1 MPQDRTIPDLSKSS
15 FKGCTGMFNRSLWRA
30 QVGQRL
36 DIFARNPQQDM
47 HLSGSPSL
55 LAHIA
60 ACTLRPFL
68 EAFAT
73 EPIAAV
79 QTMASFTSGP
89 GANMIVKRA
98 PHLRYQAARLLDQ
111 GLRANA
117 ELRMD
122 VEQILV
128 DIDTIHLVR
137 QRLHGSQEE
146 WFSNVLSGE
155 LKSFASTE
163 FAQLRRRLRDRWK
176 SFYDIFRELRQRR
189 GSYTQ
194 EDLILLYV
202 GLNDSASSVR
212 AEAARRLGE
221 YAWVPPEKLISKL
234 IQVALYDRDL
244 ETRNAAARAL
254 GGLRDRIISPYLLNK
269 IGQHLSS
276 EDRFVRS
283 ASALLLAEFGEL
295 AGTEQLIGQLTRLLR
310 DDDHYTR
317 EAAACALG
325 RMGEAAVRLNVMD
338 ALAHALEDINED
350 VHGAALASLTR
361 LREMRA
367 SHQPRSKDAPET
379 RPVVPE
385 AQPLPEPSAPGGN
398 APSIAGHNAAQNGA
412 DISEKQHS
420 TEYLELG
427 R

>member
-1 MPQDRTIPDLSKSS
+1 
-15 FKGCTGMFNRSLWRA
+15 
-30 QVGQRL
+30 
-36 DIFARNPQQDM
+36 
-47 HLSGSPSL
+47 
-55 LAHIA
+55 
-60 ACTLRPFL
+60 
-68 EAFAT
+68 
-73 EPIAAV
+73 
-79 QTMASFTSGP
+79 
-89 GANMIVKRA
+89 
-98 PHLRYQAARLLDQ
+98 
-111 GLRANA
+111 
-117 ELRMD
+117 MD

-146 WFSNVLSGE
+146 WFSNVLAGE
-155 LKSFASTE
+155 LKSFVSTE

-221 YAWVPPEKLISKL
+221 YAWVPPEKLVSKL

-254 GGLRDRIISPYLLNK
+254 GGLRDRIISPYLLNN
-269 IGQHLSS
+269 IGQHLNS

-295 AGTEQLIGQLTRLLR
+295 AGTEQLIYQLARLLR

-325 RMGEAAVRLNVMD
+325 RMGEAAARSNVID
-338 ALAHALEDINED
+338 ALTQALEDINED

-361 LREMRA
+361 LREIRTNRE
-367 SHQPRSKDAPET
+367 SHHSQPESPQAAPT
-379 RPVVPE
+379 LPQG
-385 AQPLPEPSAPGGN
+385 QPLPDSSPSASGKN
-398 APSIAGHNAAQNGA
+398 TEQNT
-412 DISEKQHS
+412 IRTPEKQRS

>member
-1 MPQDRTIPDLSKSS
+1 MPWYQTIPDLSKSRS
-15 FKGCTGMFNRSLWRA
+15 KGCTGMFNRSLWRA

-89 GANMIVKRA
+89 GANIIVKRA

-111 GLRANA
+111 GLRTNA

-146 WFSNVLSGE
+146 WFSNVLAGE
-155 LKSFASTE
+155 LKSFVSTE

-221 YAWVPPEKLISKL
+221 YAWVPPEKLVSKL

-254 GGLRDRIISPYLLNK
+254 GGLRDRIISPYLLNN
-269 IGQHLSS
+269 IGQHLNS

-295 AGTEQLIGQLTRLLR
+295 AGTEQLIYQLARLLR

-325 RMGEAAVRLNVMD
+325 RMGEAAARSNVID
-338 ALAHALEDINED
+338 ALTQALEDINED

-361 LREMRA
+361 LREIRTNRE
-367 SHQPRSKDAPET
+367 SHHSQPESPQAAPT
-379 RPVVPE
+379 LPQG
-385 AQPLPEPSAPGGN
+385 QPLPDSSPSASGKN
-398 APSIAGHNAAQNGA
+398 TEQNT
-412 DISEKQHS
+412 IRTPEKQRS